1 MIFKPGVCFEPP
13 PLFNLFVIF
22 LGSCPA
28 FNIDAD
34 SVIANVKGFIYPI
47 LRFLA
52 LEDTENGN
60 VVLYA
65 ATVAP
70 LKMAC
75 LRYQLYMRRFHC
87 DIKIKEMNF
96 KSLDQPFQMSSEL
109 NLEVSFVLM

>member
-1 MIFKPGVCFEPP
+1 MICKPGVCFEPP

-28 FNIDAD
+28 INIDAD
-34 SVIANVKGFIYPI
+34 SVIANVKRFIYPI
-47 LRFLA
+47 LRH
-52 LEDTENGN
+52 LELGDTVNGN

-65 ATVAP
+65 ASVAP

-75 LRYQLYMRRFHC
+75 LRDQLYMRRFHC

-96 KSLDQPFQMSSEL
+96 KRLDPPFQMSSAH